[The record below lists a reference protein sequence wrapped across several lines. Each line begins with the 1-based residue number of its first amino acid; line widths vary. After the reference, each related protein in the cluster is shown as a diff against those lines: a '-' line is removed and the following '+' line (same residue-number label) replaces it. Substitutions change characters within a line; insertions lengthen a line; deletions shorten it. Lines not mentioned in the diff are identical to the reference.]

1 MRFMQ
6 IRKEE
11 IIHIAKLANLNLTEE
26 EIEKYTNDMQDI
38 LAFANTIN
46 QVDTEGIDEK
56 ASLEEKYNVFR
67 KDEVKVFKDR
77 DALLQN
83 APAQEDGMFRIPKV
97 IK

>member
-1 MRFMQ
+1 MQ

>member
-1 MRFMQ
+1 MQ

-11 IIHIAKLANLNLTEE
+11 IIHISKLANLNLTEE

-46 QVDTEGIDEK
+46 QVDTEGVDEK

-67 KDEVKVFKDR
+67 KDDVKVFKDR
-77 DALLQN
+77 DDLLQN

>member
-1 MRFMQ
+1 MQ

-46 QVDTEGIDEK
+46 QVDTEGVDEK

>member
-1 MRFMQ
+1 MQ

-46 QVDTEGIDEK
+46 QVDTEGVDEK

-67 KDEVKVFKDR
+67 KDDVKVFKDR
-77 DALLQN
+77 DDLLQN

>member
-1 MRFMQ
+1 MQ

-46 QVDTEGIDEK
+46 QVDTEGVDEK

-67 KDEVKVFKDR
+67 KDDVKVFKDR
-77 DALLQN
+77 DDLLQN
-83 APAQEDGMFRIPKV
+83 APAQEDGMFRIQKV

>member
-1 MRFMQ
+1 MQ

-38 LAFANTIN
+38 LALANTIN
-46 QVDTEGIDEK
+46 QVDTEGVDEK

-67 KDEVKVFKDR
+67 KDDVKVFKDR
-77 DALLQN
+77 DDLLQN

>member
-1 MRFMQ
+1 MQ

-46 QVDTEGIDEK
+46 QVDTEGVDEK

-67 KDEVKVFKDR
+67 KDDVKVFKDR
-77 DALLQN
+77 DDLLKN

>member
-1 MRFMQ
+1 MQ

-46 QVDTEGIDEK
+46 QVDTEGVDEK
-56 ASLEEKYNVFR
+56 ASLEENIMFF
-67 KDEVKVFKDR
+67 VK
-77 DALLQN
+77 
-83 APAQEDGMFRIPKV
+83 MM
-97 IK
+97 